1 MDMSDPIVKDDF
13 YRRHSERVLRWVIRI
28 GGPYLDAEDIA
39 QDVFIVAFRRL
50 SGFDPARGTEEAWLY
65 GVTRRVVANA
75 RRRSL
80 FRRFIGLD
88 TLAPVPDPGPD
99 VDAIMDTLWR
109 RRQVQLALEQLDMS
123 KREVLVLMDLEDHT
137 APETAV
143 MLGIPVGT
151 VYSRLH
157 HARKAFK
164 RALAPR
170 ADELRASLR
179 GLSEEAT

>member
-1 MDMSDPIVKDDF
+1 
-13 YRRHSERVLRWVIRI
+13 
-28 GGPYLDAEDIA
+28 
-39 QDVFIVAFRRL
+39 
-50 SGFDPARGTEEAWLY
+50 
-65 GVTRRVVANA
+65 
-75 RRRSL
+75 
-80 FRRFIGLD
+80 
-88 TLAPVPDPGPD
+88 
-99 VDAIMDTLWR
+99 
-109 RRQVQLALEQLDMS
+109 MS